1 MGCSMRKTHDLLIV
15 DREASIGIGAMVVFI
30 ALVLIAGMAASVIIQ
45 TSTHLESQTMSTGKE
60 TTNEVSTGIA
70 VYSIEGY
77 AATNSD
83 ISKLAIMIRP
93 RAGTDSI
100 DISNCFME
108 LSNTSKKIILNYST
122 SYFSKPTGLNDIFSA
137 NVFPDDNYAYGN
149 ASNRDGT
156 RFGILVLEDAD
167 NSVAQNT
174 PLINRGDKICLCINA
189 TGCFNNIAERTTI
202 WGMII
207 PLQGSP
213 GVFKFQTP
221 STYADNVMELLYNLQ

>member
-1 MGCSMRKTHDLLIV
+1 MGCLMRKSCLLV
-15 DREASIGIGAMVVFI
+15 GSREASIGIGAMIVFI
-30 ALVLIAGMAASVIIQ
+30 AMVLVAGIAASVIIQ
-45 TSTHLESQTMSTGKE
+45 TSAHLESQTMATGKE
-60 TTNEVSTGIA
+60 TTSEVSAGIV
-70 VYSIEGY
+70 VYSVEGY

-100 DISNCFME
+100 DISDCFVE
-108 LSNTSKKIILNYST
+108 ISNTSKKIILNYST

-149 ASNRDGT
+149 ASNRDGS

-167 NSVAQNT
+167 GSVTQNN

-189 TGCFNNIAERTTI
+189 TGCFNNIAERSTV
-202 WGMII
+202 WGMVI
-207 PLQGSP
+207 PLAGSP
-213 GVFKFQTP
+213 GVFEIQTP
-221 STYADNVMELLYNLQ
+221 STYADNVMELYYNLQ